1 MKRLLLIACSII
13 INAAVLAQSQPP
25 ASAPLKFVLI
35 EYIKIEPG
43 KGADFRKLEQE
54 DWMPIHKE
62 RVKMGAIKS
71 WSAWNVRWP
80 GGADR
85 EYDRINISTFNKFT
99 DAETPYP
106 SAVFTKVFPNT
117 PAGELMARF
126 RKLARVV
133 RTELVAVIDST
144 NINPQPLPPHAEIS
158 FHKIEPGKG
167 AEYMALLG
175 KYTKPLNE
183 ERVKRGTL
191 KSWLR
196 LGVRYPGGT
205 ERDYGQVTLS
215 FFDKFEHLE
224 TQFPPDLMSKALP
237 GVNGADVIAQ
247 LNATRKTVRTQLLT
261 LVDQV
266 Q

>member
-1 MKRLLLIACSII
+1 MKRFLLIVSALI
-13 INAAVLAQSQPP
+13 INTAALTQTP
-25 ASAPLKFVLI
+25 APAPFKFALI

-106 SAVFTKVFPNT
+106 SAVFTKVFPNSPT
-117 PAGELMARF
+117 AELMARF

-133 RTELVAVIDST
+133 RTELVFVIDGVG
-144 NINPQPLPPHAEIS
+144 INPQPLPPHAEIS
-158 FHKIEPGKG
+158 FHKGEPGKG
-167 AEYMALLG
+167 AEYTALLG
-175 KYTKPLNE
+175 KYWKPLHE

-191 KSWLR
+191 KGWLR

-205 ERDYGQVTLS
+205 ERDYGQLSIS

-224 TQFPPDLMSKALP
+224 TQYPPDLTNKVLP
-237 GVNGADVIAQ
+237 GVNLTDAVAQ
-247 LNATRKTVRTQLLT
+247 TNATRKTVRTQLLT